1 MNIDLFDKKP
11 EIIINGVKYIDLSQN
26 VFSSTLIYDSILG
39 YEVIDAFTEMRI
51 DKIALKWYGDTSKI
65 GLILKANNIFNPFS
79 IKDGDILIIPN
90 ISNPENIYKNLTNKD
105 RDNAIRKKYTELKT
119 TQKTNITA
127 LEKLNNKT
135 KTMKD
140 LLKNP
145 LPPNMLRAGE
155 SVSKNVGNYI
165 NLTSND

>member
-11 EIIINGVKYIDLSQN
+11 EVLINGIRYIDLSQN

-39 YEVIDAFTEMRI
+39 YEVVDLYTEMRI

-90 ISNPENIYKNLTNKD
+90 ISSPENVYRNLETKD
-105 RDNAIRKKYTELKT
+105 KDNAIRTKYTELKT
-119 TQKTNITA
+119 TKKTNIAA
-127 LEKLNNKT
+127 LERLNNKT
-135 KTMKD
+135 KSMKD
-140 LLKNP
+140 MLRNP

-155 SVSKNVGNYI
+155 EVRKNVGNYI